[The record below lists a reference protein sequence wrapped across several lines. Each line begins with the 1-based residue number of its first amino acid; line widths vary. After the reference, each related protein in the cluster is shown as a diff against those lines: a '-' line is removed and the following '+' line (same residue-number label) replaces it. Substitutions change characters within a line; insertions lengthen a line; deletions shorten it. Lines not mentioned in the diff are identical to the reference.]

1 MQTSGR
7 ATRRTIPNVT
17 TPTLR
22 IAHLYAEEMN
32 IYGDRGNILT
42 LTKRAQWRGI
52 PVEIRAV
59 GRGPDPDLSDANL
72 IFWGGG
78 QDRDQE
84 LVFKDA
90 AAHKVTAIR
99 QAIERGAVVLAV
111 CGGYQLL
118 GESYM
123 TAEGKKLP
131 GLALVD
137 LYTVP
142 GVKRNIGNIV
152 IETSDLG
159 LTPPTLVGFENHSG
173 KTYLGPGLRPLGR
186 VLRGAG
192 NNGEDQTEG
201 VADGNVF
208 GTYLHGSLLPK
219 NPHFADLL
227 LKRALQRRG
236 PVRFEALDD
245 TMEMA
250 AHNAVRERIG
260 ARRGPKPTGR
270 WAASSHRSRWP
281 PRQP

>member
-1 MQTSGR
+1 MPR
-7 ATRRTIPNVT
+7 
-17 TPTLR
+17 PTLR
-22 IAHLYAEEMN
+22 IAHLYADEMN

-42 LTKRAQWRGI
+42 LTKRAEWRGI
-52 PVEIRAV
+52 PVEVRAI
-59 GRGPDPDLSDANL
+59 GRGPAPDLSDIDL

-84 LVFKDA
+84 LVFVDA
-90 AAHKVTAIR
+90 ARHKVQPIREAID
-99 QAIERGAVVLAV
+99 QGAVVLAV

-118 GESYM
+118 GESYV

-131 GLALVD
+131 GLGLVD
-137 LYTVP
+137 LHTVP

-152 IETSDLG
+152 IETSELG

-192 NNGEDQTEG
+192 NNGDDGTEG
-201 VADGNVF
+201 VAAGNVF

-227 LKRALQRRG
+227 IERAL
-236 PVRFEALDD
+236 
-245 TMEMA
+245 
-250 AHNAVRERIG
+250 G
-260 ARRGPKPTGR
+260 ARAIGGLTPLPAGEELQAHQSVSERVLSRP
-270 WAASSHRSRWP
+270 ASARS
-281 PRQP
+281 